1 MTILSPQGLTT
12 EYSYQANTL
21 TRIVDGKP
29 RILDLKENDSMKQ
42 VARISSLDNETF
54 KQFALVQQ
62 ELRELKGIK

>member
-29 RILDLKENDSMKQ
+29 RILDLKDNDSMKQ